1 MRLTL
6 DSVLMIVVATV
17 TTILAALMFIGGM
30 VTGAF
35 PAIVTLLYCIR
46 PPLTL
51 EEENVIHHTTEIQV
65 QDLWENL
72 P

>member
-17 TTILAALMFIGGM
+17 NTILAALMFIDGL
-30 VTGAF
+30 VAAAF
-35 PAIVTLLYCIR
+35 PALATLIYCINA
-46 PPLTL
+46 PLTL
-51 EEENVIHHTTEIQV
+51 EEENVNHHTTEIQV

>member
-17 TTILAALMFIGGM
+17 NAILAALMLVDGVM
-30 VTGAF
+30 LGAF
-35 PAIVTLLYCIR
+35 PALATLIYCIN
-46 PPLTL
+46 PPLTMK
-51 EEENVIHHTTEIQV
+51 EENVIHHTTEIQV